1 VVFQH
6 LYLRAHDSAP
16 VSTEVDKVRFTRAAL
31 LGPTVP
37 IKVSKGDVAMYF
49 MDKCCDMELCSLLN
63 DEPVFKLLGYLIVVN
78 VQSLRHFAVGTAPV
92 WTV

>member
-1 VVFQH
+1 
-6 LYLRAHDSAP
+6 
-16 VSTEVDKVRFTRAAL
+16 
-31 LGPTVP
+31 
-37 IKVSKGDVAMYF
+37 MYF